1 VPNGASKFLEKNSF
15 SIFQEALNEASPV
28 RAEVLAENEKNQ
40 IQQPDGVPILTI
52 GTNSTSTVVL
62 RGLDIS
68 TENILKEIEKIM
80 KSNSGS
86 CS

>member
-1 VPNGASKFLEKNSF
+1 
-15 SIFQEALNEASPV
+15 
-28 RAEVLAENEKNQ
+28 VLAENEKNQ

-52 GTNSTSTVVL
+52 GNSANSTSTVVL

-68 TENILKEIEKIM
+68 TENIFKEIEIIM